1 MSQSPATSDSER
13 RDPRG
18 SKRPT
23 PSQSGKKQPYAAV
36 SRGKRIDHSSL
47 KAAKERPTRA
57 GNDTLDDS
65 HNMSGSSSV
74 EGGFVS
80 IVGNTSDEEEEASH
94 RADRRLLREK
104 NMPKETLPVASLK
117 PSVLPCKKVWKMI
130 YMKQRALA
138 EEEAREKAEEMRKK
152 AEEVFDLK
160 MEEEDDALSGMGAPA
175 PAPNVA
181 SVETVVATALP
192 SEAEPMDSIKVSPPA
207 EQPSL
212 VVAGDVLNLFHEDV
226 RPETT
231 LSLSGSTSSQREAS
245 NAQRSGSKSP
255 FRSTVSEEPIVI
267 APPAPVQESNV
278 APTEP
283 SHEKPAKAIQK
294 LSLESYHARRLAST
308 SPGLS
313 DDTKVATTLAAEVP
327 VTVQDSAAVA
337 PESMDV
343 EMKEPGTLAAEATAD
358 ISHGGRESAADAPT
372 VKAEPTPAIPKVKLS
387 LQEYQKQRLG
397 VSQRIVNVASDGF
410 ALTKPEGL
418 DAHTSSKDPQG
429 RDNNQ
434 APQGSGDS
442 VDVEMTEQ
450 PQLQEEVNG
459 PTGLAEQSRGDRS
472 DYFEVGANLS
482 TPRISLSTQAVQSSG
497 DYFPVQPFSPISL
510 SAGPT
515 PFSKM
520 TLTSSPPRTPSNS
533 DGPNTSGQGQ
543 GAAISPGR
551 SPVAQRPMVSPGS
564 REMQERLSPGN
575 KHGSPPPQG
584 LSSPGWRTPRGQ
596 RGGSPPGS
604 SSGIGGGSSYRN
616 GSNLDVR
623 NMDPRPSSGEG
634 RLNSPRFHGSPSDRL
649 ERPLGGSLDSP
660 TRERQ
665 QSLTSGSLPNA
676 PFEGGHYGYNDE
688 SQSSFKRSGPLSSP
702 TGPAALGPRE
712 YYKSD
717 ERSRHRS
724 MNGDDWTSYGGM
736 ESINYGGYRGGPRG
750 GLPPPPRD
758 RERERERDRDRDHD
772 RDRER
777 DQRDRYERRGE
788 YFASGPSNGGRG
800 GVGGGN
806 GGGGGSTGNN
816 GGGFYGNNRGP
827 AGPNA
832 PGGMTGGY
840 NNRRL
845 SD

>member
-1 MSQSPATSDSER
+1 MSQSPATSDSELK
-13 RDPRG
+13 DPRG
-18 SKRPT
+18 NKRPVA
-23 PSQSGKKQPYAAV
+23 SQSGKRQPYAAV

-57 GNDTLDDS
+57 GNDILDDS
-65 HNMSGSSSV
+65 HNLSGSSSV

-94 RADRRLLREK
+94 RADRRLLREQ

-160 MEEEDDALSGMGAPA
+160 MEEDDDVLSGMGAPA

-192 SEAEPMDSIKVSPPA
+192 SNAEPMESIKVSPPA

-226 RPETT
+226 RPEAT
-231 LSLSGSTSSQREAS
+231 LSPGSISSQREVN

-255 FRSTVSEEPIVI
+255 FRSTVSEEPVVI
-267 APPAPVQESNV
+267 IPAAPVQESNV
-278 APTEP
+278 VSTEP
-283 SHEKPAKAIQK
+283 NSEKPAKAIQK
-294 LSLESYHARRLAST
+294 LNLESYHARRLAST
-308 SPGLS
+308 SPGLL
-313 DDTKVATTLAAEVP
+313 DDTKVGTITAAEAP
-327 VTVQDSAAVA
+327 VTLQDTAAVA
-337 PESMDV
+337 PESTDV
-343 EMKEPGTLAAEATAD
+343 EMKEPGILAAEATAG
-358 ISHGGRESAADAPT
+358 ISQGVSESAADSPT

-397 VSQRIVNVASDGF
+397 VSQRTVNNVATDGSV
-410 ALTKPEGL
+410 LTKPEGQ
-418 DAHTSSKDPQG
+418 DANTSSKDPQG

-434 APQGSGDS
+434 APQGSVDL
-442 VDVEMTEQ
+442 VDVEMSEQ
-450 PQLQEEVNG
+450 PKLQEEVND
-459 PTGLAEQSRGDRS
+459 PTGLAEQSRRDRS
-472 DYFEVGANLS
+472 DYFEVGTSLS

-520 TLTSSPPRTPSNS
+520 TLTSSPPRTPSS
-533 DGPNTSGQGQ
+533 SGSYTSGQGQ
-543 GAAISPGR
+543 GAAISPRR
-551 SPVAQRPMVSPGS
+551 SPGAQRPMVSPGS
-564 REMQERLSPGN
+564 REMQERLNPGN
-575 KHGSPPPQG
+575 KHGSPPPQS
-584 LSSPGWRTPRGQ
+584 LSSPGWRTPRGE

-604 SSGIGGGSSYRN
+604 SSGIGSGSNYRN

-623 NMDPRPSSGEG
+623 NMDPRPSGGEG
-634 RLNSPRFHGSPSDRL
+634 RLTSPRFHGSPSDRL

-688 SQSSFKRSGPLSSP
+688 SPSSFKRSGPLSSP
-702 TGPAALGPRE
+702 TGPAALARE

-724 MNGDDWTSYGGM
+724 MNGDDWSGYGGM

-777 DQRDRYERRGE
+777 DQRNRYERRGE
-788 YFASGPSNGGRG
+788 YFASGPPNGGRG

-816 GGGFYGNNRGP
+816 GGGFYGSNRGP
-827 AGPNA
+827 AGPNG